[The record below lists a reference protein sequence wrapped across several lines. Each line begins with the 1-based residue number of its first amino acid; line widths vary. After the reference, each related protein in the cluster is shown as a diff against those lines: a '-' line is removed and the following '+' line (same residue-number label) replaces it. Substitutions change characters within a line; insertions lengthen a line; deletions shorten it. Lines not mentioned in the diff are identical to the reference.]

1 MFNFSNYLWVFNCFS
16 RHIALGAKR
25 IFLSPASP
33 CLQYAHK
40 EWQFFPSPQLG
51 GQNHHFAQRKQN
63 LKMCLRL
70 LLRKDSPNQMKSQA
84 NRETTSFPA
93 REKALGNRLIEKK
106 LFYSPLVDIPLT
118 TNHLIDTSSPVSH
131 ILCTP
136 SCAAPNKAGSL
147 DVDDRREHEAEN
159 LERKPL
165 SNISVSNGQKLDNSC
180 RV

>member
-25 IFLSPASP
+25 IFLSHKAVFSISTAGGPKSP
-33 CLQYAHK
+33 SCSTQTELENVSAATVEK
-40 EWQFFPSPQLG
+40 RF
-51 GQNHHFAQRKQN
+51 
-63 LKMCLRL
+63 
-70 LLRKDSPNQMKSQA
+70 PNQMKSQA

-93 REKALGNRLIEKK
+93 REKVLGNRLIEKK

-147 DVDDRREHEAEN
+147 DVEDRREHEAEN
-159 LERKPL
+159 LERKPCQ
-165 SNISVSNGQKLDNSC
+165 IYRSVTVRN
-180 RV
+180 